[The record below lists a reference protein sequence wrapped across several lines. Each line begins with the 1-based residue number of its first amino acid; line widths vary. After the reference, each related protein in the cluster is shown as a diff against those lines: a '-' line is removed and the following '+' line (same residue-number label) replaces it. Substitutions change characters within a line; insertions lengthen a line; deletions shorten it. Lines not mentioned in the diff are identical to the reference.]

1 MADTVMKADAT
12 TEDITSMLISGMEGL
27 PGPVSTVLDIDL
39 RSPAPSGGVPDDPQI
54 GWHIDAINVE
64 GAWADYTGAG
74 VLVAIVDD
82 GVHYWHTDLDDNY
95 NTDIDLDARGGDD
108 DAAAESGDY
117 HGTWVAGMV
126 AAEANGSGTVGVA
139 YEAEIAGFRMGYGSA
154 GSLSQVEDVTRESGQ
169 TADVSNNSWSFTSAF
184 SDNFKAWYFADS
196 ADALRDGVADGRSGL
211 GAVYVFAAGN
221 GRTSGDDAN
230 YHNFQNSPYTIAV
243 AATTSSGHHAYYSNP
258 GAALLVAAP
267 GSSVTTTS
275 YSSSYATVSGTSFA
289 APTVSGVVALMLEA
303 NPDLGYRDVQEI
315 LAYSARLTDAGDPG
329 WQVNGAG
336 NWNGGGLRFS
346 HDYGFGIVDATA
358 AVRLA
363 ETWTAQSTYHN
374 EVSTSASRSPGL
386 AIPDNSS
393 GGIVDSLT
401 IDPSDAIDIDTVEI
415 DINITHTFIGDLKI
429 TLISPEGTE
438 AVLANRPGGAGNG
451 SNNINFVFTANTF
464 WGESGAGTWQLRV
477 SDHAGQDVG
486 TLNSWTLTLN
496 GDPQSDDDVYVYTD
510 AYGDLSAAEL
520 AGRETLSDSA
530 GYDVLNLSAVTSGI
544 DLDLSA
550 GVGGVIAGNAFAITA
565 DTVIEEAV
573 AGVGDDVLLGNDADN
588 HLAGGKG
595 DDTLAGGAGLDTLI
609 GGDGIDTVDYSES
622 SDDGDIYL
630 TTGYA
635 TFDVA
640 GEQVTGFENAIGS
653 SGANT
658 IVGNTDDNSLSG
670 QAGNDILE
678 GGGGDDFVGGGNGSD
693 TLFGQS
699 GNDTLIGG
707 DGDDWLEGVNHDDV
721 LFGGLGDDV
730 LFGHA
735 GIDTLDGGDGE
746 DELRGGAA
754 TDTLKGGEGADTLA
768 GEGGTDTLTGDAGT
782 DTLLGGAGH
791 DTVFGGPDA
800 DRIEGGSGDDRLE
813 AEGGSDAVFGHD
825 GADTVDGG
833 DGNDELQG
841 NGGFDL
847 VLGGAGF
854 DTLHGGDGNDTLVG
868 GTDADSLYGQGG
880 HDELVGGDADDRLE
894 GGSGGDTLTGGD
906 GNDRLLGQ
914 SGADTLDG
922 GVGNDILFGNA
933 DNDTLRGGNGADRIE
948 GGTGDDLL
956 DADLADLDRD
966 QFVFAAGSGNDT
978 VENFELG
985 TDTLTLTGGL
995 TGIASIQDINGDLVD
1010 DTLVTLSDGGSVELL
1025 GVSGWTDDS
1034 EIGIYH

>member
-595 DDTLAGGAGLDTLI
+595 DDTLAGGAG
-609 GGDGIDTVDYSES
+609 
-622 SDDGDIYL
+622 
-630 TTGYA
+630 
-635 TFDVA
+635 
-640 GEQVTGFENAIGS
+640 
-653 SGANT
+653 
-658 IVGNTDDNSLSG
+658 
-670 QAGNDILE
+670 
-678 GGGGDDFVGGGNGSD
+678 
-693 TLFGQS
+693 
-699 GNDTLIGG
+699 
-707 DGDDWLEGVNHDDV
+707 
-721 LFGGLGDDV
+721 
-730 LFGHA
+730 
-735 GIDTLDGGDGE
+735 
-746 DELRGGAA
+746 
-754 TDTLKGGEGADTLA
+754 
-768 GEGGTDTLTGDAGT
+768 
-782 DTLLGGAGH
+782 H

>member
-1 MADTVMKADAT
+1 MKADAT

-595 DDTLAGGAGLDTLI
+595 DDTLAGGAG
-609 GGDGIDTVDYSES
+609 
-622 SDDGDIYL
+622 
-630 TTGYA
+630 
-635 TFDVA
+635 
-640 GEQVTGFENAIGS
+640 
-653 SGANT
+653 
-658 IVGNTDDNSLSG
+658 
-670 QAGNDILE
+670 
-678 GGGGDDFVGGGNGSD
+678 
-693 TLFGQS
+693 
-699 GNDTLIGG
+699 
-707 DGDDWLEGVNHDDV
+707 
-721 LFGGLGDDV
+721 
-730 LFGHA
+730 
-735 GIDTLDGGDGE
+735 
-746 DELRGGAA
+746 
-754 TDTLKGGEGADTLA
+754 
-768 GEGGTDTLTGDAGT
+768 
-782 DTLLGGAGH
+782 H